1 MSKRLTE
8 ILFFLFGRG
17 HHILSNDP
25 SIGQEQAKNN
35 NSFTL
40 TCQDK
45 MQAASSSVPV
55 KTRQH
60 KLVLSERLYT
70 RARLSAVLKVS
81 LLYTYL
87 TALKSVFRMS
97 HAMESQS
104 NTSFANA
111 LSWLLFGGLVLITSC
126 SSPETLIKHKTPQ
139 LPNQFS
145 ANYPIDTL
153 QHTGKVSWKDF
164 FLDPVLIRHIEDAL
178 RVNADVM
185 QASARIRQVKAAYTA
200 AGGALLPS
208 LQVRGRA
215 GGDRFGRYTM
225 TGVGNFDTNLSDRI
239 NDKQRVDE
247 NFTPEYYLALE
258 SSWEI
263 DVWGRLRQQRKGR
276 RLEYLASEEAY
287 KLATTMVVTTMA
299 ELYFTLQA
307 LDDEREIIEKEL
319 QLQREGLEKTL
330 ILKETGRTSELAVK
344 QFESQVLNTEAM
356 LRGILIEINAVENA
370 INALKMQVNQAVER
384 SSDFFMPSMDSIIVL
399 TTPANLL
406 FSRPDIRRAELMMNA
421 AGADVM
427 AARYAYFPQLMVN
440 PYIGL
445 NAFKSSLFLDPAS
458 LAFGVMGHMVA
469 PIFQQNQLKAG
480 LRLQKARYE
489 EAQLEYN
496 KTIIN
501 AMTEINTHLV
511 AFDEF
516 LKISRLKENE
526 ARTLKVAES
535 VATQLFLNGYASYLD
550 LLTVRREV
558 LRTQLDFV
566 EATLQRKVARL
577 KLYKALGGG
586 WF

>member
-1 MSKRLTE
+1 MMSEKLSRI
-8 ILFFLFGRG
+8 ILFLFGRAP
-17 HHILSNDP
+17 HFRRCAP
-25 SIGQEQAKNN
+25 SFGSAC
-35 NSFTL
+35 FRVRF
-40 TCQDK
+40 
-45 MQAASSSVPV
+45 APV
-55 KTRQH
+55 
-60 KLVLSERLYT
+60 L
-70 RARLSAVLKVS
+70 RLSLHYSLRTALTRSFRMPHARVSRSRATTGNAVL
-81 LLYTYL
+81 
-87 TALKSVFRMS
+87 
-97 HAMESQS
+97 
-104 NTSFANA
+104 
-111 LSWLLFGGLVLITSC
+111 WLLFAGMVLLTSC
-126 SSPETLIKHKTPQ
+126 GTPETLIKHKTPE
-139 LPNQFS
+139 LPHQFS
-145 ANYPIDTL
+145 TNYPIDTL
-153 QHTGKVSWKDF
+153 RHTGRVSWKDF
-164 FLDPVLIRHIEDAL
+164 FLDPALIRHIEDAL
-178 RVNADVM
+178 RVNADLL

-208 LQVRGRA
+208 LQVRGRT

-239 NDKQRVDE
+239 DDKQRVDE

-344 QFESQVLNTEAM
+344 QFEAQVLNTEAL
-356 LRGILIEINAVENA
+356 LRGVLIEINAVENA
-370 INALKMQVNQAVER
+370 INALKMQANQPVDR
-384 SSDFFMPSMDSIIVL
+384 SPDFFMQSMDSAVVL

-406 FSRPDIRRAELMMNA
+406 FSRPDIRRAELLMKS

-427 AARYAYFPQLMVN
+427 AARYAFFPQLMVN
-440 PYIGL
+440 PYVGL
-445 NAFKSSLFLDPAS
+445 NAFKSSLFFDPAS

-480 LRLQKARYE
+480 LRFQKARYE

-496 KTIIN
+496 KTIVN
-501 AMTEINTHLV
+501 ALNEINTHLV
-511 AFDEF
+511 AFDEY
-516 LKISRLKENE
+516 LKISRLKESE
-526 ARTLKVAES
+526 ARTLKVAET

-577 KLYKALGGG
+577 KLYRALGGG